1 MRDFDDDAGNG
12 EAPGREKIT
21 YRGGLGRRAV
31 RTDRRRFGQLCRVVL
46 LSEISP
52 ALQDGALARTLTRDL
67 EEGCDASCFFR
78 VSRGFWLPACRL
90 PAKKF
95 CFRTSPN

>member
-21 YRGGLGRRAV
+21 YRGGLGRQAV

-46 LSEISP
+46 L
-52 ALQDGALARTLTRDL
+52 
-67 EEGCDASCFFR
+67 
-78 VSRGFWLPACRL
+78 
-90 PAKKF
+90 
-95 CFRTSPN
+95 